1 MIVIY
6 SKSGCPYC
14 IKMKKVMEIEELPH
28 VSYELDRDF
37 TKEEFYA
44 KFGEGST
51 FPQVPLDDIHLGG
64 CQESIQHMQRE
75 KICCQ
80 L

>member
-1 MIVIY
+1 MIIIY

-14 IKMKKVMEIEELPH
+14 VKMKKVMEIEELQY
-28 VSYELDRDF
+28 VSYELDSDF

-51 FPQVPLDDIHLGG
+51 FPQVVLDDIHLGG

>member
-1 MIVIY
+1 
-6 SKSGCPYC
+6 
-14 IKMKKVMEIEELPH
+14 MKKVMEIEELPH

-51 FPQVPLDDIHLGG
+51 FPQVTLDDIHLGG
-64 CQESIQHMQRE
+64 GQESIQHMQRE

>member
-1 MIVIY
+1 MIIIY

-14 IKMKKVMEIEELPH
+14 VKMKKVMEIEELQH
-28 VSYELDRDF
+28 VSYELNRDF

-51 FPQVPLDDIHLGG
+51 FPQVTLDAVSYTHLTLPT
-64 CQESIQHMQRE
+64 ILRV
-75 KICCQ
+75 
-80 L
+80 

>member
-6 SKSGCPYC
+6 SRSGCPYC
-14 IKMKKVMEIEELPH
+14 EKIKQVMELEELQY
-28 VSYELDRDF
+28 VSYELDNDF

-51 FPQVPLDDIHLGG
+51 FPQVTLDDIHLGG